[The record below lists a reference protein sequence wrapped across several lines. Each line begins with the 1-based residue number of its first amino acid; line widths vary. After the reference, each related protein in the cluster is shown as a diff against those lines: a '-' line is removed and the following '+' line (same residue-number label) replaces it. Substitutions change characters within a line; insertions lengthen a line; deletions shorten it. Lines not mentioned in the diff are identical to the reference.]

1 LNYWLLKSEPDVY
14 GIHNLE
20 LDRTTIWDGV
30 RNYQARN
37 FLKSMEVGDLAF
49 FYHSNTKPPGI
60 VGLMQI
66 AESQVIDPTQFDPE
80 SDYYDPKATPLSPRW
95 YTVKVEFVRTF
106 TTKIDL
112 ETLRSRF
119 TPAELLVVKQGNR
132 LSVMPIDP
140 QVAAEILLL
149 AEDPKPKA

>member
-1 LNYWLLKSEPDVY
+1 
-14 GIHNLE
+14 
-20 LDRTTIWDGV
+20 
-30 RNYQARN
+30 
-37 FLKSMEVGDLAF
+37 MEVGDLAF